1 MSGKGPILKPAF
13 WTLALAALLAAGCSK
28 LISAP
33 LLLPEKPLHPAD
45 AIVVLGSGPPVDKEG
60 RPTAE
65 LTRRVEKGVELY
77 RQGLAPVLIMTGG
90 NTYRDYYES
99 EVMKQVAVAKGVP
112 AQAVLEERKSLNTI
126 GNARYSA
133 ALVRARGGKSVI
145 IVSSPFHL
153 KRAKKL
159 FEATGLEIQTAG
171 CKVPD
176 SARYAISFSIY
187 EYLARVKYLFI
198 DEEALVRGGEKNA
211 RTTPL
216 KAPAPMPAGAA
227 P

>member
-1 MSGKGPILKPAF
+1 MKPALGA
-13 WTLALAALLAAGCSK
+13 LAVAALLAGGCSK

-45 AIVVLGSGPPVDKEG
+45 AIVVLGSGPPVNEEG
-60 RPTAE
+60 KPTDE
-65 LTRRVEKGVELY
+65 LMRRVEKGVELY
-77 RQGLAPVLIMTGG
+77 QQGLAPVLIMSGG
-90 NTYRDYYES
+90 KTSPEYYECA
-99 EVMKQVAVAKGVP
+99 VMKQVAVAKGVP
-112 AQAVLEERKSLNTI
+112 AESVLEERESLNTI

-133 ALVRARGGKSVI
+133 ALVRARGGKSAI

-153 KRAKKL
+153 KRAKRL

-176 SARYAISFSIY
+176 SARYAIGFSIY

-198 DEEALVRGGEKNA
+198 DDLAEVRGGKEDA
-211 RTTPL
+211 RTSPI